1 MDGFCYNMDMQVIR
15 FENKYFDQTFLLLAK
30 FRRHLRSFK
39 GEAVDLNI
47 ESAKDELSSFLSDPN
62 YPVYVCL
69 NNDIVIGYMILKLD
83 GCVWV
88 EQIYVREDYR
98 RKGVASLFYQEAE
111 KVSQGDTLFNYVH
124 PNNDEMINFLKAKGY
139 CVLNLIEIRK
149 PFKGEKNKTTIK
161 VGNNEFKY

>member
-1 MDGFCYNMDMQVIR
+1 MNGFCYNMNMQVIR
-15 FENKYFDQTFLLLAK
+15 FENKYFDQTSLLLAK

-47 ESAKDELSSFLSDPN
+47 ESAKDELSSFLSNPN
-62 YPVYVCL
+62 YPIYICL
-69 NNDIVIGYMILKLD
+69 DNDRVTGYMILKLD

-111 KVSQGDTLFNYVH
+111 KISNGDTLFNYVH
-124 PNNDEMINFLKAKGY
+124 PNNDVMIAFLRSKGY
-139 CVLNLIEIRK
+139 TVLNLIEIRK
-149 PFKGEKNKTTIK
+149 PWKDEKTKTVIE
-161 VGNNEFKY
+161 VGNNKFDY